1 MIRLSKLDGS
11 NVHRCLFLLHMH
23 GEHVSVN
30 KCLDFILD
38 DAVILHRMT
47 QHFVEQELFR
57 IVGLTYPFCMSEFG

>member
-1 MIRLSKLDGS
+1 
-11 NVHRCLFLLHMH
+11 MH